1 MVNRSIYINNKDN
14 NYFSIFATKL
24 IKSKEKNN
32 LKINMSVVD
41 TVWKPNLSQ
50 LDMDF
55 IHKNQ
60 LKDYQVEV
68 VLSNNVEDDD
78 EININSILYDNE
90 NIKLKY
96 M

>member
-1 MVNRSIYINNKDN
+1 MVNRSIYFNNKDN

-32 LKINMSVVD
+32 LKINMSVED

-50 LDMDF
+50 LDMEF

-78 EININSILYDNE
+78 EINMMSVFCLS
-90 NIKLKY
+90 
-96 M
+96 